1 MKYLS
6 DVLLIGVCSAI
17 LWHFSNIVRYGA
29 HLIQEPDQVVLWG
42 EITFFVLVILG
53 SIYSIWRKMS
63 MIAQGDIHDNDFSS
77 AFYKG
82 KRAGIKEVVD
92 SVEEYCSIVK
102 KEDGLIAIPSVWDIT
117 EIKIWWQSKLKEW
130 GIDA

>member
-1 MKYLS
+1 MFKWEDTVMTQYQKDRALKLYLKEHPQYKG
-6 DVLLIGVCSAI
+6 LN
-17 LWHFSNIVRYGA
+17 LWKLVARHQA
-29 HLIQEPDQVVLWG
+29 
-42 EITFFVLVILG
+42 EIT
-53 SIYSIWRKMS
+53 WA
-63 MIAQGDIHDNDFSS
+63 IA
-77 AFYKG
+77 YK
-82 KRAGIKEVVD
+82 AGIKEVMD